1 MKTKYFVAMSVTFAS
16 IGLTGCLYG
25 QCMNGPCALSREAYL
40 QSIKPYL
47 QYWEKPGIEI
57 AARRQDSL
65 QCGTA
70 RTDHAIEHVVFDK
83 AVIDAAMLP
92 GGASEATAYTKV
104 MHRWERCMLAKG
116 YLFTGECS
124 TNAISKAKPACERQL
139 RK

>member
-1 MKTKYFVAMSVTFAS
+1 MTNYRFISFLFLTLSSLAS
-16 IGLTGCLYG
+16 GCALGELSLTGEE
-25 QCMNGPCALSREAYL
+25 RVRYL

-124 TNAISKAKPACERQL
+124 NNAISKAKPACERQL